1 MNEIKNKIKSHIRK
15 ERIRNKNVLSKN
27 MTHRYGKKKIMSKMY
42 ILRKII
48 IYNVELQLRIS
59 DVWFFRFRYVK

>member
-1 MNEIKNKIKSHIRK
+1 MNEIKNKIKGHIRK

-27 MTHRYGKKKIMSKMY
+27 MTHRYGEKKIMSKMY